1 MSKKENENINFEE
14 TIKELEK
21 IIQELEK
28 GELNLEESINK
39 YEKGMG
45 LAKKCNDFLEDAEK
59 RITKLIKNASGEI
72 EEKNFEN

>member
-1 MSKKENENINFEE
+1 MSKKENKNINFEE

-45 LAKKCNDFLEDAEK
+45 LAKKCNDFLENAEK